1 MVVERRSQLPEEVC
15 SAPNSPTIMRK
26 NLIPLLDMALVIAG
40 LCTVIFYGMV
50 ADRFSPSPAG
60 AQAAPTQMVVAAK
73 TLDRGRVL
81 ESADLKVVEGVCPLK
96 TQPGCFSS
104 VSPLL
109 GRTTVE
115 AVVEAQPFTEDVIAK
130 RTAGGGPSAAIP
142 VGMRAVT
149 LHAADS
155 SGVVKMIRSGDRID
169 LQVIGSA
176 DPQSLRLSV
185 QKVWENIEV
194 LNAQPPDPGSPHVG
208 RPVLT
213 VLLPPADAERLSL
226 ADTTSRIRVVL
237 RNRQESVAA
246 AAADQHVPLR
256 AANTHA
262 AANDSPS
269 STSTKPTPPAAV
281 PATAVPAEPARPSFL
296 VRLVSVHPDQL
307 TGLGADASAMQPLVS
322 SVSRGNLEQTLARLE
337 QDKTAH
343 ILSSRPLALSGH
355 RETAVA
361 LGADGERLAAL
372 VPGLAGVRL
381 RMQSLDH
388 ERWRIEPEAQTGARG
403 AAAARRAETEVSL
416 GQNQAW
422 LVSGLLEH
430 KGGRPVLPGQGGE
443 KEPRLLLL
451 ITPVQP

>member
-1 MVVERRSQLPEEVC
+1 
-15 SAPNSPTIMRK
+15 MRK
-26 NLIPLLDMALVIAG
+26 NLIPLLAMALVIAG

-60 AQAAPTQMVVAAK
+60 ALAAPTQMVVAAK

-81 ESADLKVVEGVCPLK
+81 ESADLKVVEGICPVK
-96 TQPGCFSS
+96 SQPGCFAS

-194 LNAQPPDPGSPHVG
+194 LNAQPPDLGSSHAG

-237 RNRQESVAA
+237 RNRQESLATASSDQRSPMRTAKTQAVAS
-246 AAADQHVPLR
+246 
-256 AANTHA
+256 
-262 AANDSPS
+262 DSQ
-269 STSTKPTPPAAV
+269 TSTNTNTKPAQPAA
-281 PATAVPAEPARPSFL
+281 PATAARPSFL
-296 VRLVSVHPDQL
+296 VRLVSVNPDQL
-307 TGLGADASAMQPLVS
+307 TGLGAEAGAMQPRVNA
-322 SVSRGNLEQTLARLE
+322 VSRGDLEQTLARLA

-343 ILSSRPLALSGH
+343 ILSSRSLALTGQ

-361 LGADGERLAAL
+361 LGADGQRLAEL

-388 ERWRIEPEAQTGARG
+388 QRWRIEPEAQTGARG

-422 LVSGLLEH
+422 LVNGLLEH
-430 KGGRPVLPGQGGE
+430 KEGRPVLPGQGGE
-443 KEPRLLLL
+443 QEPHLLLL